1 VTGPNRPRAGHWHV
15 VLRFLRT
22 QLLIFVLI
30 GMYGCTLGPQDHPV
44 AIDTATS
51 PAPGPTSPP
60 GTAQAQQLSVF
71 LVRDGQLVEVKRGGG
86 EASDQLSAALAAL
99 VRPPSKVERAAGLRT
114 ALPART
120 TQIAWRAEDST
131 IVVTLPPE
139 FGGLTTAEQVMA
151 IAQLVY
157 TATQNSD
164 AERVGFSL
172 GEGHIE
178 VPVGDGRL
186 VARPVTRQ
194 DYQRVAPR

>member
-71 LVRDGQLVEVKRGGG
+71 
-86 EASDQLSAALAAL
+86 SY
-99 VRPPSKVERAAGLRT
+99 
-114 ALPART
+114 
-120 TQIAWRAEDST
+120 
-131 IVVTLPPE
+131 
-139 FGGLTTAEQVMA
+139 TTA
-151 IAQLVY
+151 
-157 TATQNSD
+157 S
-164 AERVGFSL
+164 
-172 GEGHIE
+172 
-178 VPVGDGRL
+178 
-186 VARPVTRQ
+186 
-194 DYQRVAPR
+194 